1 MRLWQTSMI
10 ALARSA
16 RLASAMHRSAAASR
30 LAHRFVGGGN
40 VGEAIETALRLARDG
55 FRASLFY
62 LGEYVDDPALVER
75 TVAQKIAVA
84 EALAHAKLD
93 VHVSAD
99 PTQLGYMIAD
109 ASGRANMLRV
119 GRAIG
124 AQPVNGWN
132 CLMLDMEDYA
142 LVERTL
148 ALRDELAQ
156 VGIPVAQTLQAYL
169 RRTETDLQRI
179 MTAPG
184 RTAVRLV
191 KGAFADGR
199 DHAFQSR
206 GDIDRH
212 YLHLADRM
220 LAPEA
225 CPAGFRPVFGTHDQ
239 RMIEPIRKIAGER
252 GWPTDAFEFEMLF
265 GVRPELQRQLRDA
278 GHTVRLYLPF
288 GEAWW
293 PYAVRRVGE
302 SPRNAWLLLRALAGS

>member
-1 MRLWQTSMI
+1 MRSSN
-10 ALARSA
+10 ARW
-16 RLASAMHRSAAASR
+16 RCAMSWGRS
-30 LAHRFVGGGN
+30 
-40 VGEAIETALRLARDG
+40 G
-55 FRASLFY
+55 FPWR
-62 LGEYVDDPALVER
+62 
-75 TVAQKIAVA
+75 
-84 EALAHAKLD
+84 
-93 VHVSAD
+93 
-99 PTQLGYMIAD
+99 
-109 ASGRANMLRV
+109 
-119 GRAIG
+119 
-124 AQPVNGWN
+124 
-132 CLMLDMEDYA
+132 
-142 LVERTL
+142 
-148 ALRDELAQ
+148 
-156 VGIPVAQTLQAYL
+156 
-169 RRTETDLQRI
+169 
-179 MTAPG
+179 APG

-225 CPAGFRPVFGTHDQ
+225 RPAGFRPVFGTHDQ